1 MSFHAQL
8 VIENESFTL
17 RQFSWAISQQ
27 ADTLGRPA
35 ARVQGGTLELELD
48 AQPSEVL
55 HFWATDDTKRYNG
68 VVNVFEA
75 DSEMVRDQLA
85 FFDAHCV
92 RLSKHLQHGSTAG
105 SMTMQLTLSANK
117 LQFGETEIHNHWPD
131 IAE

>member
-1 MSFHAQL
+1 M
-8 VIENESFTL
+8 
-17 RQFSWAISQQ
+17 
-27 ADTLGRPA
+27 
-35 ARVQGGTLELELD
+35 QGGTLELELD

-75 DSEMVRDQLA
+75 DSELVRDKLA

-92 RLSKHLQHGSTAG
+92 RLSKHLQHGSTTG

-131 IAE
+131 VAE

>member
-8 VIENESFTL
+8 VVQNEIFTIQ
-17 RQFSWAISQQ
+17 QFSWAISQQ
-27 ADTLGRPA
+27 ADALGRPA
-35 ARVQGGTLELELD
+35 ARVQGGTLVLELE

-75 DSEMVRDQLA
+75 DSEIVRDKLE

-92 RLSKHLQHGSTAG
+92 RLSKQLQPGSTTG
-105 SMTMQLTLSANK
+105 SMVMQLTLSANK

-131 IAE
+131 VAE